1 MNFIINYPEGRAHD
15 QFEMFRYPGGEVQV
29 RLTESAAMLVKN
41 PVVETI
47 TVVARITDG
56 DPVPVLQLLDALART
71 TNAPVDLILPYLPY
85 GRADRA
91 FSTGDCFGLHVFG
104 MMMSNAQ
111 VRKIYTLDAHSD
123 KVVLAVDFDVS
134 PKPIIEQVI
143 SRLDGSAI
151 YGSSIITT
159 AVMLPDKG
167 AARYG
172 YKTKLVASKMRDQQS
187 GKLSGFTVPDKS
199 EFKCDNILII
209 DDICDGG
216 GTFVGIA
223 EALRKAGVEQDLF
236 LYVTHGIFSKSLS
249 PLKQYFKHVYTTDS
263 FRSADSY
270 GEPGFLT
277 VIPCIETIMEA
288 IERN

>member
-1 MNFIINYPEGRAHD
+1 MNFIIQYPEGRATD

-41 PVVETI
+41 PVCEKVI
-47 TVVARITDG
+47 VVARITDG
-56 DPVPVLQLLDALART
+56 DITPVAQLLDAVRGAT
-71 TNAPVDLILPYLPY
+71 SAPIKLVLPYLPY
-85 GRADRA
+85 GRADRR
-91 FSTGDCFGLHVFG
+91 FTLGDSHGLGVFASLLNFMDHG
-104 MMMSNAQ
+104 EL
-111 VRKIYTLDAHSD
+111 VTLDAHSPKAGVFFRAFTD
-123 KVVLAVDFDVS
+123 IS
-134 PKPIIEQVI
+134 PKPIIQQVLNQI
-143 SRLDGSAI
+143 PGSTNI
-151 YGSSIITT
+151 L
-159 AVMLPDKG
+159 LPDKG

-172 YKTKLVASKMRDQQS
+172 FNAETCSKVRDPKT
-187 GKLSGFTVPDKS
+187 GKLSGFVVPDPNG
-199 EFKCDNILII
+199 FLADNILII

-263 FRSADSY
+263 FRTADSY

-277 VIPCIETIMEA
+277 VMPCLPTILGAE
-288 IERN
+288 